1 MVVSFSAVVATLPSS
16 ERGRTHTASGTV
28 GVVADLV
35 WTDKPKLRRPV
46 LVVAFKGWNDAGE
59 SASAALGFLLEQF
72 DGEQIASIDPE
83 EFYDFTAVR
92 PTVTLS
98 EGLSR
103 EIEWPENSIHAARV
117 PGAERDLVIVQ
128 GVEPSLRWKTFCNL
142 IVEAGRELGVEM
154 MITLGAL
161 LADVPHTRPVPITGL
176 ASDEDLVERLG
187 YERST
192 YEGPTGIVG
201 VLHHACSEQRLP
213 SATLWASVPH
223 YFAAAPKPKAALSLI
238 RSFEGVA
245 KIAIDATALEES
257 SEDYERQVNAA
268 VATDPDV
275 KAFVERLEQT
285 LDETQEDLE
294 PEQLPSADSIARD
307 FQRFLKQR
315 GPEGPQGP
323 SGPAGA

>member
-1 MVVSFSAVVATLPSS
+1 VP
-16 ERGRTHTASGTV
+16 
-28 GVVADLV
+28 DIV
-35 WTDKPKLRRPV
+35 WTDKPQLRRPV
-46 LVVAFKGWNDAGE
+46 LVAAFKGWNDAGE

-72 DGEQIASIDPE
+72 DGEQIATIDPE

-103 EIEWPENSIHAARV
+103 VVEWPENSIHAARV
-117 PGAERDLVIVQ
+117 HGAERDLVILQ
-128 GVEPSLRWKTFCNL
+128 GVEPSLRWKTFCSL
-142 IVEAGRELGVEM
+142 ITDAARELGVEM
-154 MITLGAL
+154 VITLGAL

-176 ASDEDLVERLG
+176 ASDEELVARLG

-201 VLHHACSEQRLP
+201 VLHHTCAEQQLP
-213 SATLWASVPH
+213 SASLWASVPH
-223 YFAAAPKPKAALSLI
+223 YVAAAPNPKAALSLI

-285 LDETQEDLE
+285 LDETQEDIE
-294 PEQLPSADSIARD
+294 PEDLPSADSIARD

-315 GPEGPQGP
+315 GPEGPGD
-323 SGPAGA
+323 S

>member
-1 MVVSFSAVVATLPSS
+1 VP
-16 ERGRTHTASGTV
+16 
-28 GVVADLV
+28 DIV
-35 WTDKPKLRRPV
+35 WTDKPQLNRPV
-46 LVVAFKGWNDAGE
+46 MVAAFKGWNDAGE

-92 PTVTLS
+92 PNVTLS
-98 EGLSR
+98 DGLSR

-128 GVEPSLRWKTFCNL
+128 GVEPSLRWKTFCNVV
-142 IVEAGRELGVEM
+142 IEAGRELGVEM
-154 MITLGAL
+154 VITLGAL

-201 VLHHACSEQRLP
+201 VLHHACAEQHLP
-213 SATLWASVPH
+213 SASLWASVPH
-223 YFAAAPKPKAALSLI
+223 YVAAAPNPKAALSLI

-245 KIAIDATALEES
+245 KIAIDATQLEES

-285 LDETQEDLE
+285 LDETQEEIE
-294 PEQLPSADSIARD
+294 PEKLPSADSIARD

-315 GPEGPQGP
+315 GPEGPEG
-323 SGPAGA
+323 GGA

>member
-1 MVVSFSAVVATLPSS
+1 MP
-16 ERGRTHTASGTV
+16 
-28 GVVADLV
+28 DIV
-35 WTDKPKLRRPV
+35 WTDKPHLRRPI
-46 LVVAFKGWNDAGE
+46 LVAAFKGWNDAGE

-72 DGEQIASIDPE
+72 DGDQIATIDPE

-92 PTVTLS
+92 PNVTLS
-98 EGLSR
+98 DGLSR
-103 EIEWPENSIHAARV
+103 VIEWPENSLHAARV
-117 PGAERDLVIVQ
+117 PGAERDLVILQ
-128 GVEPSLRWKTFCNL
+128 GVEPSLRWKTFCGL
-142 IVEAGRELGVEM
+142 VTEAARELRVEM
-154 MITLGAL
+154 VITLGAL

-201 VLHHACSEQRLP
+201 VLHHTCAEQQIP
-213 SATLWASVPH
+213 SASLWASVPH
-223 YFAAAPKPKAALSLI
+223 YVAAAPNPKAALSLI

-285 LDETQEDLE
+285 LDETQEDIE
-294 PEQLPSADSIARD
+294 PEDLPSADSIARD
-307 FQRFLKQR
+307 FQRFLRQR
-315 GPEGPQGP
+315 GPDGPGE
-323 SGPAGA
+323 S

>member
-1 MVVSFSAVVATLPSS
+1 VVP
-16 ERGRTHTASGTV
+16 
-28 GVVADLV
+28 DIV
-35 WTDKPKLRRPV
+35 WTDKPQLNRPI
-46 LVVAFKGWNDAGE
+46 LVAAFKGWNDAGE

-92 PTVTLS
+92 PTVTLRD
-98 EGLSR
+98 GMSR
-103 EIEWPENSIHAARV
+103 VIEWPENSIHAARV

-128 GVEPSLRWKTFCNL
+128 GVEPSLRWKNFCRL
-142 IVEAGRELGVEM
+142 IVDAGRELGVEM
-154 MITLGAL
+154 VITLGAL

-176 ASDEDLVERLG
+176 ASDEELVERLG

-201 VLHHACSEQRLP
+201 VLHHTCAEQQLP
-213 SATLWASVPH
+213 SASLWASVPH
-223 YFAAAPKPKAALSLI
+223 YVAAAPNPKAALSLI

-285 LDETQEDLE
+285 LDETQEDIE
-294 PEQLPSADSIARD
+294 PERLPSADSIARD

-315 GPEGPQGP
+315 GPDGPDKP
-323 SGPAGA
+323 

>member
-1 MVVSFSAVVATLPSS
+1 MPEIA
-16 ERGRTHTASGTV
+16 
-28 GVVADLV
+28 
-35 WTDKPKLRRPV
+35 WTDKPKLRRPA
-46 LVVAFKGWNDAGE
+46 LVAAFKGWNDAGE

-72 DGEQIASIDPE
+72 DGDPIATIDPE

-98 EGLSR
+98 EGMSR
-103 EIEWPENSIHAARV
+103 VIEWPENALHACRI
-117 PGAERDLVIVQ
+117 PGAERDLIVLQ
-128 GVEPSLRWKTFCNL
+128 GIEPSLRWKAFCNL
-142 IVEAGRELGVEM
+142 VIDACRELEVEM
-154 MITLGAL
+154 VITLGAL

-176 ASDEDLVERLG
+176 ASDETLVERLG
-187 YERST
+187 YEKST

-201 VLHHACSEQRLP
+201 VLHHTCAERAIP
-213 SATLWASVPH
+213 SASLWASVPH
-223 YFAAAPKPKAALSLI
+223 YVAAAPNPKAALSLI

-245 KIAIDATALEES
+245 QVAVDATALEES

-285 LDETQEDLE
+285 LDETQEDIE
-294 PEQLPSADSIARD
+294 PQRLPSADSIARD

-315 GPEGPQGP
+315 GPDTPGGPG
-323 SGPAGA
+323 GA

>member
-1 MVVSFSAVVATLPSS
+1 
-16 ERGRTHTASGTV
+16 
-28 GVVADLV
+28 LV

-46 LVVAFKGWNDAGE
+46 LVAAFKGWNDAGE

-83 EFYDFTAVR
+83 DFYDFTAVR
-92 PTVTLS
+92 PNVSLRD
-98 EGLSR
+98 GLSR
-103 EIEWPENSIHAARV
+103 TIEWPENSLHAAHV
-117 PGAERDLVIVQ
+117 PGADRDLVFFQ
-128 GVEPSLRWKTFCNL
+128 GIEPSLRWKHFCGL
-142 IVEAGRELGVEM
+142 ITDASRELGVEM
-154 MITLGAL
+154 VITLGAL

-176 ASDEDLVERLG
+176 ASNDDLVQRLG

-201 VLHHACSEQRLP
+201 VLHHICAESDIP
-213 SATLWASVPH
+213 SASLWASVPH
-223 YFAAAPKPKAALSLI
+223 YVAAAPNPKAALSLI

-245 KIAIDATALEES
+245 GIVVDAGALEES

-285 LDETQEDLE
+285 LDENTDDIE
-294 PEQLPSADSIARD
+294 PEDLPSADSIARD
-307 FQRFLKQR
+307 FQRFLRQR
-315 GPEGPQGP
+315 GPQGP
-323 SGPAGA
+323 DSPPT